1 MQSRVTFVVFM
12 EKVRAG
18 DQAAAR
24 ELVGRFEGLIRR
36 EVRLRLGDH
45 RLLRIFDSTD
55 IMQSVLAS
63 FFTRAGTGQFEL
75 DTPEQLAGLL
85 VRMTRTKL
93 AFHVRYQRARRR
105 DGRLNLGIPVDELA
119 IAGAVPGPS
128 EQATNDD
135 LIDAV
140 RARLDA
146 EERQL
151 ADLRFAGWEWSEI
164 AGRLGGTA
172 QARRMQL
179 ARAVHR
185 VGRLLNL
192 KEGDCA

>member
-1 MQSRVTFVVFM
+1 MQSTATFDAFM

-18 DQAAAR
+18 DQDAAR

-45 RLLRIFDSTD
+45 RLLRIFDSMD
-55 IMQSVLAS
+55 IMQSVLTS
-63 FFTRAGTGQFEL
+63 FFARAGTGQFEL
-75 DTPEQLAGLL
+75 ETPEQLTKLL

-93 AFHVRYQRARRR
+93 AFQVRFQHARRR
-105 DGRLNLGIPVDELA
+105 DGRMNVGIPVDELS

-128 EQATNDD
+128 EQATSDD
-135 LIDAV
+135 LLGAV
-140 RARLDA
+140 RARLGA

-151 ADLRFAGWEWSEI
+151 ADLRFEGWEWSEI
-164 AGRLGGTA
+164 AGRLGGSA

-185 VGRLLNL
+185 VAKDL
-192 KEGDCA
+192 KLDEADRA

>member
-1 MQSRVTFVVFM
+1 MQSTATFDVFM

-18 DQAAAR
+18 DQDAAR

-45 RLLRIFDSTD
+45 RLLRVFDSMD
-55 IMQSVLAS
+55 IMQSVLTS

-75 DTPEQLAGLL
+75 ETPEQLAGLL
-85 VRMTRTKL
+85 IRMTRTKL
-93 AFHVRYQRARRR
+93 AFQVRYQRAQRR
-105 DGRLNLGIPVDELA
+105 DGRMNVGTPVDELA

-135 LIDAV
+135 LLGAV
-140 RARLDA
+140 RARLGA

-151 ADLRFAGWEWSEI
+151 ADLRFDGWEWSEI
-164 AGRLGGTA
+164 ADRLGGSA
-172 QARRMQL
+172 HARRMQL
-179 ARAVHR
+179 ARAIHR
-185 VGRLLNL
+185 VAKAL
-192 KEGDCA
+192 KLDEGERA

>member
-1 MQSRVTFVVFM
+1 MQSTAPFNVFM

-18 DQAAAR
+18 DQDAAR

-45 RLLRIFDSTD
+45 RLLRIFDSMD
-55 IMQSVLAS
+55 IMQSVLTS
-63 FFTRAGTGQFEL
+63 FFARAGTGQFEL
-75 DTPEQLAGLL
+75 ETPEQLAGLL
-85 VRMTRTKL
+85 IRMTRTKL
-93 AFHVRYQRARRR
+93 AFQVRYQRARRR
-105 DGRLNLGIPVDELA
+105 DGRLNVGTPVDELA

-135 LIDAV
+135 LLGVV
-140 RARLDA
+140 RARLGV

-151 ADLRFAGWEWSEI
+151 ADLRFEGWEWSEI
-164 AGRLGGTA
+164 AGRLGGSA
-172 QARRMQL
+172 HARRMQL

-185 VGRLLNL
+185 VAKDL
-192 KEGDCA
+192 KLDEADRA